1 MVYNPIRDIWR
12 YVDNVRDTK
21 KITYIICFSIC
32 KILSLHPIRNVG
44 KIKDNMQDKLQELTD
59 RLYNEGLSKGKQE
72 GEELLQK
79 ARAEADGIVA
89 QARAEAERIVA
100 QANKEA
106 EELKTKVAA
115 DIKMAATQSISVTK
129 QEIEQ
134 MLVTK
139 VAAEGVKANMTNAD
153 FVKELIVNVVKA
165 FDSQNASPVALD
177 LILPEALKAQ
187 VEPFVQNEIASQ
199 FKGEVT
205 VDYSKKMNGGFK
217 VAPKDGG
224 YTLQF
229 TDDEFTQLIANYLRP
244 ATKKI
249 LFG

>member
-1 MVYNPIRDIWR
+1 
-12 YVDNVRDTK
+12 
-21 KITYIICFSIC
+21 
-32 KILSLHPIRNVG
+32 
-44 KIKDNMQDKLQELTD
+44 MQDKLQELTD

-79 ARAEADGIVA
+79 ARAEADDIVA
-89 QARAEAERIVA
+89 QAKAEAERIVA

-106 EELKTKVAA
+106 EEMKTKVTA

-134 MLVTK
+134 MVVSK
-139 VAAEGVKANMTNAD
+139 AAAEGVKANLTNAE
-153 FVKELIVNVVKA
+153 FVKEMIMSVVKA
-165 FDSQNASPVALD
+165 FNPQNASPVALD

-199 FKGEVT
+199 FKGEVK

-217 VAPKDGG
+217 VAPRDGG
-224 YTLQF
+224 YVLQF
-229 TDDEFTQLIANYLRP
+229 TDEEFTQLIANYLRP

>member
-1 MVYNPIRDIWR
+1 
-12 YVDNVRDTK
+12 
-21 KITYIICFSIC
+21 
-32 KILSLHPIRNVG
+32 
-44 KIKDNMQDKLQELTD
+44 MQDKLQELTD

-79 ARAEADGIVA
+79 AHAEAEAIVA
-89 QARAEAERIVA
+89 QAKAEAERIIA
-100 QANKEA
+100 QANREA
-106 EELKTKVAA
+106 DELKTKVAA
-115 DIKMAATQSISVTK
+115 DVKMAATQSIAVTK

-134 MLVTK
+134 MV
-139 VAAEGVKANMTNAD
+139 VAKAAQQGVKASMGNAE
-153 FVKELIVNVVKA
+153 FVKELIASVVKA
-165 FDSQNASPVALD
+165 FNPQNASPVALD
-177 LILPEALKAQ
+177 LILPDALKAQ
-187 VEPFVQNEIASQ
+187 LEPFVQNEIANQ
-199 FKGEVT
+199 FKGEVK

-224 YTLQF
+224 YVLQF

>member
-1 MVYNPIRDIWR
+1 
-12 YVDNVRDTK
+12 
-21 KITYIICFSIC
+21 
-32 KILSLHPIRNVG
+32 
-44 KIKDNMQDKLQELTD
+44 MQDKLQELTD

-79 ARAEADGIVA
+79 AHVEADAIVA
-89 QARAEAERIVA
+89 QAKAEAERIIA

-115 DIKMAATQSISVTK
+115 DVRMAATQSIAVTK
-129 QEIEQ
+129 QEIEK
-134 MLVTK
+134 MVVTK
-139 VAAEGVKANMTNAD
+139 AATQGVKANLGNAA
-153 FVKELIVNVVKA
+153 FVKELITSVVKA
-165 FDSQNASPVALD
+165 FNPQNASPVDLS
-177 LILPEALKAQ
+177 LILPEALKAE
-187 VEPFVQNEIASQ
+187 VEPFVNSEIANQ
-199 FKGEVT
+199 FKGEVK

-224 YTLQF
+224 YMLQF
-229 TDDEFTQLIANYLRP
+229 TDEEFTQLIANYLRP